1 MERERFSG
9 IKPKA
14 LQDSYSFMNNF
25 EQALHG
31 RATHE
36 RPIEKKELVGFFQTY
51 ELK

>member
-25 EQALHG
+25 EQALHDVQRMSG
-31 RATHE
+31 
-36 RPIEKKELVGFFQTY
+36 PSKK
-51 ELK
+51 KSS